1 MDETPPP
8 PATPPPDNRPQA
20 GPAAVQGTGGD
31 GWGSFADE
39 APAASGG
46 QAPPSAPPQPVQRP
60 QAIPAPSPEVA
71 ASLLT
76 AGETLWAE
84 VDGRVAVLGSGCR
97 VAVVP
102 DEDGEAVADGFTG
115 WRPVVVVDPA
125 ALTVRLVPLALADP
139 PIGAATPVS
148 ELYEDP
154 EPHASAASGRSGVFP
169 VGQGPDLDTLLQR
182 AVAEERAAA
191 RADAEAR
198 TRRAERELAEAQAE
212 ARARAE
218 AAEARAAEREQRA
231 QEASR
236 RARTYAEQQI
246 AQARDDVAAV
256 VRQWQERAQWAE
268 DRALR
273 AEAEVARMGAELA
286 RAEQAGVLQ
295 HLRDRRRRANGGR

>member
-1 MDETPPP
+1 MDETPPRPTAP
-8 PATPPPDNRPQA
+8 PHDNRPQT
-20 GPAAVQGTGGD
+20 GPAAGQDTGDD

-39 APAASGG
+39 VAAAPGH
-46 QAPPSAPPQPVQRP
+46 QAPPAVPPQPAQRP
-60 QAIPAPSPEVA
+60 QAIPVPSPEVA

-84 VDGRVAVLGSGCR
+84 VDGPVAVLGSGCR

-102 DEDGEAVADGFTG
+102 DEDGKAADGFTG

-154 EPHASAASGRSGVFP
+154 EPYTSAASGRSGVFP
-169 VGQGPDLDTLLQR
+169 VGQGPDLDALLQR

-191 RADAEAR
+191 RAEAEAR

-212 ARARAE
+212 SRARAE

-273 AEAEVARMGAELA
+273 AEAEVVRLNAALA
-286 RAEQAGVLQ
+286 RAEQAGLLQ
-295 HLRDRRRRANGGR
+295 HVRDRRRRANGGR